1 MAIEIGFTH
10 ELTNTNYAALAVVLA
25 HYQQNQVLEPLTALD
40 KVMRERDFRVSDKLA
55 QILVSLLADCERLV
69 EVNSKLEAEWGLAL
83 VMGWPRMADQSSL
96 SRTLDALQA
105 KDIALL
111 RDSTTRIWR
120 RFSRIAQHDWRGRLW
135 LDFDLSG
142 LPCGPLAEA
151 SQKGYFGEKKT
162 SLAAS

>member
-1 MAIEIGFTH
+1 MAIEIGLTH
-10 ELTNTNYAALAVVLA
+10 ELTNTNYAGLAIVLA

-40 KVMRERDFRVSDKLA
+40 NVMRERDFRVSDKLA
-55 QILVSLLADCERLV
+55 QILVSLLADCETLV
-69 EVNSKLEAEWGLAL
+69 EVNSRLEAEAGLAR

-96 SRTLDALQA
+96 SRTLDALEA

-111 RDSTTRIWR
+111 RDCTFRIWR
-120 RFSRIAQHDWRGRLW
+120 RFSRIGQHDWRGRLW

-162 SLAAS
+162 SRVAS